1 MSKAFIK
8 EGEDH
13 LRPSNPLPDRPIPAA
28 PNLVTPDGLAK
39 IEEMIDRLEE
49 EQREARAS
57 SNADAL
63 DRAARDLRYWS
74 AQRASARVMEPPAA
88 GTEVQF
94 GSTVLVERADG
105 QHQTYRIVGIDEA
118 DPSEGTISHI
128 SPLARALLSKTVGDQ
143 VSVGRTDLRIR
154 QIKSLCSH

>member
-8 EGEDH
+8 EGEDY

-39 IEEMIDRLEE
+39 IEEIIHRLEE
-49 EQREARAS
+49 EQREARVS
-57 SNADAL
+57 GNADAL

-88 GTEVQF
+88 GSEVQF

-105 QHQTYRIVGIDEA
+105 QHEDLSNCRHRRGRSQRGNDLAHITSSES
-118 DPSEGTISHI
+118 PS
-128 SPLARALLSKTVGDQ
+128 V
-143 VSVGRTDLRIR
+143 
-154 QIKSLCSH
+154 